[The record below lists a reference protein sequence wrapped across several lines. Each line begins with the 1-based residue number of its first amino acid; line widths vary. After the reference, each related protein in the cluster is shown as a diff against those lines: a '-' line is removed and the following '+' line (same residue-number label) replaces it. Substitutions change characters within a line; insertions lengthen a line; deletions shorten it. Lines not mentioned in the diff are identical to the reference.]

1 VLPLADIG
9 SFLHGAGQF
18 FGDLANLRW
27 GWLIAGLACFHLYIV
42 LRTRAY
48 FNALRAAYPDEPFQ
62 WRRIWGAYVAAY
74 GANHVIPFRGGEVIK
89 VFLTK
94 TSVPRSSYPAI
105 TSSFLCEHVFDAG
118 LAVITLGFAFTQGV
132 FPKPPD
138 FSKLGAF
145 DLSYLAAHPRFTL
158 FLLTALGVLGL
169 IGFALLSARVRAFWA
184 RVRQGFAILADRRRW
199 LREMVGVQAGG
210 AVFRLAAYWSL
221 LEAFHVGGSVRNVLL
236 VQATNTIATA
246 LPLTPGGEGLSRHGG
261 RLLRRTGDRHRG
273 LIAAHR
279 LRGARA
285 RVPVSLVQRGDAPR
299 ARGACRRPRG
309 GSRRGLRSGRCS
321 PACSP
326 PARAGILSAERRAPS
341 AERRAPRQR
350 GREEWPR
357 LTREI
362 DGAS

>member
-1 VLPLADIG
+1 MLPLADIG

-246 LPLTPGGEGLSRHGG
+246 LPLTPGGAGVQQAI
-261 RLLRRTGDRHRG
+261 LLKVFAAKASAATVAAYSVGQEIAIAASSL
-273 LIAAHR
+273 LIAFAALALVFRFRSFKEVMRRGREAH
-279 LRGARA
+279 AADRA
-285 RVPVSLVQRGDAPR
+285 A
-299 ARGACRRPRG
+299 ARGA
-309 GSRRGLRSGRCS
+309 
-321 PACSP
+321 A
-326 PARAGILSAERRAPS
+326 
-341 AERRAPRQR
+341 
-350 GREEWPR
+350 
-357 LTREI
+357 
-362 DGAS
+362 

>member
-27 GWLIAGLACFHLYIV
+27 GWLIAGLACFHVYIT

-145 DLSYLAAHPRFTL
+145 DLSYLAAYPRFTL
-158 FLLTALGVLGL
+158 FLLTAFGVLGL

-199 LREMVGVQAGG
+199 LREMAAVQAGG
-210 AVFRLAAYWSL
+210 AAFRLAAYWSL

-246 LPLTPGGEGLSRHGG
+246 LPLTPGGAGVQQAI
-261 RLLRRTGDRHRG
+261 LLKVFAAKASDATVAAYSVGQEIA
-273 LIAAHR
+273 IAASSLLLAFAALALVFR
-279 LRGARA
+279 FRSFKEVMRRGREAHAADRA
-285 RVPVSLVQRGDAPR
+285 E
-299 ARGACRRPRG
+299 ARGA
-309 GSRRGLRSGRCS
+309 
-321 PACSP
+321 A
-326 PARAGILSAERRAPS
+326 
-341 AERRAPRQR
+341 
-350 GREEWPR
+350 
-357 LTREI
+357 
-362 DGAS
+362 

>member
-1 VLPLADIG
+1 MLPLADIG

-27 GWLIAGLACFHLYIV
+27 GWLIAGLACFHVYIT

-62 WRRIWGAYVAAY
+62 WRQIWGAYVAAY

-118 LAVITLGFAFTQGV
+118 LAVVTLGFAFTQGV

-169 IGFALLSARVRAFWA
+169 VGFALLSARVRAFWA

-199 LREMVGVQAGG
+199 LREMAAVQAGG

-246 LPLTPGGEGLSRHGG
+246 LPLTPGGAGVQQAI
-261 RLLRRTGDRHRG
+261 LLKVFAAKASAATVAAYSVGQEIAIAASSL
-273 LIAAHR
+273 LIAFAALALVFRFRSFKEVMRRGREAH
-279 LRGARA
+279 AADRA
-285 RVPVSLVQRGDAPR
+285 A
-299 ARGACRRPRG
+299 ARGA
-309 GSRRGLRSGRCS
+309 
-321 PACSP
+321 A
-326 PARAGILSAERRAPS
+326 
-341 AERRAPRQR
+341 
-350 GREEWPR
+350 
-357 LTREI
+357 
-362 DGAS
+362 

>member
-246 LPLTPGGEGLSRHGG
+246 LPLTPGGAGVQQAI
-261 RLLRRTGDRHRG
+261 LLKVFAAKASAATVAAYSVGQEIAIAASSL
-273 LIAAHR
+273 LIAFAALALVFRFRSFKEVMRRGREAH
-279 LRGARA
+279 AADRA
-285 RVPVSLVQRGDAPR
+285 A
-299 ARGACRRPRG
+299 ARGA
-309 GSRRGLRSGRCS
+309 
-321 PACSP
+321 A
-326 PARAGILSAERRAPS
+326 
-341 AERRAPRQR
+341 
-350 GREEWPR
+350 
-357 LTREI
+357 
-362 DGAS
+362 

>member
-1 VLPLADIG
+1 MLPLADIG

-18 FGDLANLRW
+18 FGDLSNLRW

-246 LPLTPGGEGLSRHGG
+246 LPLTPGGAGVQQAI
-261 RLLRRTGDRHRG
+261 LLKVFAAKASAATVAAYSVGQEIAIAASSL
-273 LIAAHR
+273 LIAFAALALVFRFRSFKEVMRRGREAH
-279 LRGARA
+279 AADRA
-285 RVPVSLVQRGDAPR
+285 A
-299 ARGACRRPRG
+299 ARGA
-309 GSRRGLRSGRCS
+309 
-321 PACSP
+321 A
-326 PARAGILSAERRAPS
+326 
-341 AERRAPRQR
+341 
-350 GREEWPR
+350 
-357 LTREI
+357 
-362 DGAS
+362 

>member
-18 FGDLANLRW
+18 FGDLSNLRW

-246 LPLTPGGEGLSRHGG
+246 LPLTPGGAGVQQAI
-261 RLLRRTGDRHRG
+261 LLKVFAAKASAATVAAYSVGQEIAIAASSL
-273 LIAAHR
+273 LIAFAALALVFRFRSFKEVMRRGREAH
-279 LRGARA
+279 AADRA
-285 RVPVSLVQRGDAPR
+285 A
-299 ARGACRRPRG
+299 ARGA
-309 GSRRGLRSGRCS
+309 
-321 PACSP
+321 A
-326 PARAGILSAERRAPS
+326 
-341 AERRAPRQR
+341 
-350 GREEWPR
+350 
-357 LTREI
+357 
-362 DGAS
+362 